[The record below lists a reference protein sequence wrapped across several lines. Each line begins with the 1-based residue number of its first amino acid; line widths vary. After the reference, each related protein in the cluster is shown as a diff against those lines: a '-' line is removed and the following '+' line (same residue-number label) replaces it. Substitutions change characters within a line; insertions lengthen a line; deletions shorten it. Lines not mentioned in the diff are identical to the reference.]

1 MKYILEERFIL
12 KEAGNLLEADDD
24 LFASGAKTDWAT
36 LLKKAQASGD
46 QKEVSNIWNSYFTE
60 EWGNDAQH
68 ARDLGEA
75 FIIEL
80 ENLGFSAN
88 INPFI
93 NYVRDLFANK
103 IYPNSDR
110 YGTLHNAYNRNK
122 ITDATLKGED
132 VLQKNNLI
140 FSAHFFEKDSASMLD
155 YIDLWNT
162 CDNLVRTQKLVEND
176 VLRTRYANGEDSVE
190 KIDDFFKDVFFKPGN
205 AIAKVDTKG
214 KVTEDLNE
222 ISRIQEVLKLCF
234 NTDIALDKSEELDAT
249 IETILTDFVAGDKAK
264 AKAAINYIAKQS
276 YKTAVDITNAIK
288 RATNN
293 DLVVDNTQE
302 IAFVGWLKAKH
313 LKLPTKNIE
322 NMLIEIGKNGR
333 LIS

>member
-24 LFASGAKTDWAT
+24 LFASGAKKDWAT

-46 QKEVSNIWNSYFTE
+46 QKEVSNLWNSYFAE
-60 EWGNDAQH
+60 EWGPDAQH
-68 ARDLGEA
+68 VRDLEEA

-93 NYVRDLFANK
+93 NYVKDLFTNK
-103 IYPNSDR
+103 IYPDSDR
-110 YGTLHNAYNRNK
+110 YGALHNAYNRNK
-122 ITDATLKGED
+122 VTNTMLKGVD

-140 FSAHFFEKDSASMLD
+140 FSAHFFEKDSADILD

-162 CDNLVRTQKLVEND
+162 CDNLVKTQKLVEND
-176 VLRTRYANGEDSVE
+176 VLRTRYADGEDSVK
-190 KIDDFFKDVFFKPGN
+190 KIDEFFTDVFFKPGN
-205 AIAKVDTKG
+205 AIAKTDTPG

-234 NTDIALDKSEELDAT
+234 NTDVALDKSEELDAT
-249 IETILTDFVAGDKAK
+249 TETILTDFVMGDKAK
-264 AKAAINYIAKQS
+264 AKAAINYIAKQ
-276 YKTAVDITNAIK
+276 KFTTAVDITNAIK

-302 IAFVGWLKAKH
+302 IAFAGWLRTKH

-322 NMLIEIGKNGR
+322 NMLIEIGKNVR

>member
-24 LFASGAKTDWAT
+24 LFASGAKKDWAT

-93 NYVRDLFANK
+93 NYVRYLFANK

-110 YGTLHNAYNRNK
+110 YGALHNAYNRNK
-122 ITDATLKGED
+122 VTDTTLKGED

-140 FSAHFFEKDSASMLD
+140 FSAHFFEKDSAGMLD
-155 YIDLWNT
+155 YINLWNT
-162 CDNLVRTQKLVEND
+162 CSSLVKMQKLVEND
-176 VLRTRYANGEDSVE
+176 VLRARYAAGGAKVSEVDN
-190 KIDDFFKDVFFKPGN
+190 FFKDVFFKPGN
-205 AIAKVDTKG
+205 AIAKIDTKG
-214 KVTEDLNE
+214 DVTKDLNE

-234 NTDIALDKSEELDAT
+234 DTNITLDKSEELDAT

-264 AKAAINYIAKQS
+264 AKAAINYIAKQK

-302 IAFVGWLKAKH
+302 IAFAGWLKAKH

>member
-12 KEAGNLLEADDD
+12 KEAGNLLEAEDD
-24 LFASGAKTDWAT
+24 LFASGAKKDWAT

-46 QKEVSNIWNSYFTE
+46 QKEVSNIWNNYFTE
-60 EWGNDAQH
+60 EWGTNAQH
-68 ARDLGEA
+68 AKDLGEA

-80 ENLGFSAN
+80 ESLGFSAN

-93 NYVRDLFANK
+93 NYVKDLFTNK
-103 IYPNSDR
+103 IYPDSDH
-110 YGTLHNAYNRNK
+110 YGALHNAYNRNK
-122 ITDATLKGED
+122 ITDTTLKGVD
-132 VLQKNNLI
+132 ILQKNNLI

-162 CDNLVRTQKLVEND
+162 CDNLVKTQKLVKND
-176 VLRTRYANGEDSVE
+176 VLRTRYANGEDSVK
-190 KIDDFFKDVFFKPGN
+190 KIDDFFTDVFFKPGN
-205 AIAKVDTKG
+205 AIAKIDTKG
-214 KVTEDLNE
+214 KTTEDLNE

-234 NTDIALDKSEELDAT
+234 DTNVTLDKSEELDAT

-276 YKTAVDITNAIK
+276 YTTAVDITNAIK

-302 IAFVGWLKAKH
+302 IAFAGWLKTKH

>member
-24 LFASGAKTDWAT
+24 LFASGAKKDWAT

-46 QKEVSNIWNSYFTE
+46 QKEVSNLWNSYFAE
-60 EWGNDAQH
+60 EWGPDAQH
-68 ARDLGEA
+68 VRDLGEA

-93 NYVRDLFANK
+93 NYVKDLFTNK
-103 IYPNSDR
+103 IYPDSDH
-110 YGTLHNAYNRNK
+110 YGALHNAYNRNK
-122 ITDATLKGED
+122 VTNTMLKGVD

-140 FSAHFFEKDSASMLD
+140 FSAHFFEKDSADILD

-162 CDNLVRTQKLVEND
+162 CDNLVKTQKLVEND
-176 VLRTRYANGEDSVE
+176 VLRTRYADGEDSVK
-190 KIDDFFKDVFFKPGN
+190 KIDEFFTDVFFKPGN
-205 AIAKVDTKG
+205 AIAKTDTPG

-234 NTDIALDKSEELDAT
+234 NTDVALDKSEELDAT
-249 IETILTDFVAGDKAK
+249 TETILTGFVMGDK
-264 AKAAINYIAKQS
+264 AKAAINYIAKQK
-276 YKTAVDITNAIK
+276 YTTAVDITNAIK

-302 IAFVGWLKAKH
+302 IAFAGWLRTKH

-322 NMLIEIGKNGR
+322 NMLIEIGKNVR

>member
-12 KEAGNLLEADDD
+12 KEAGNLLEAEDD
-24 LFASGAKTDWAT
+24 LFTAGAKKDWAT

-46 QKEVSNIWNSYFTE
+46 QKEVSNLWNSYFTE

-93 NYVRDLFANK
+93 NYVRDLFAKK
-103 IYPNSDR
+103 IYPNSDC

-122 ITDATLKGED
+122 VTDTTLKGED
-132 VLQKNNLI
+132 ILQKNNLI
-140 FSAHFFEKDSASMLD
+140 FSAYFFKKNSADMLD

-162 CDNLVRTQKLVEND
+162 CDNLVKTKKLVENAM
-176 VLRTRYANGEDSVE
+176 LRNRYANGKDSVE
-190 KIDDFFKDVFFKPGN
+190 KIDEFFIDVFFKPGN
-205 AIAKVDTKG
+205 AIAKIDTKG

-234 NTDIALDKSEELDAT
+234 DTDVALDKSEELDAT
-249 IETILTDFVAGDKAK
+249 IEIILTDFVAGDKAK

-302 IAFVGWLKAKH
+302 IAFAGWLKAKH

>member
-24 LFASGAKTDWAT
+24 LFASGAKKDWAT

-46 QKEVSNIWNSYFTE
+46 QKEVSNIWNSYLTE
-60 EWGNDAQH
+60 EWDNDAQH

-110 YGTLHNAYNRNK
+110 YGALHNAYNRNK
-122 ITDATLKGED
+122 VTDTTLKGED
-132 VLQKNNLI
+132 VLQKDNLI
-140 FSAHFFEKDSASMLD
+140 FSAYFFEKDSASMLD

-162 CDNLVRTQKLVEND
+162 CDNLVK
-176 VLRTRYANGEDSVE
+176 
-190 KIDDFFKDVFFKPGN
+190 
-205 AIAKVDTKG
+205 
-214 KVTEDLNE
+214 
-222 ISRIQEVLKLCF
+222 
-234 NTDIALDKSEELDAT
+234 
-249 IETILTDFVAGDKAK
+249 
-264 AKAAINYIAKQS
+264 
-276 YKTAVDITNAIK
+276 
-288 RATNN
+288 
-293 DLVVDNTQE
+293 
-302 IAFVGWLKAKH
+302 
-313 LKLPTKNIE
+313 TKN
-322 NMLIEIGKNGR
+322 
-333 LIS
+333 

>member
-24 LFASGAKTDWAT
+24 LFAFGAKKDWAT

-46 QKEVSNIWNSYFTE
+46 QKEVSNLWNSYFAE
-60 EWGNDAQH
+60 EWGPDAQH
-68 ARDLGEA
+68 VRDLGEA

-93 NYVRDLFANK
+93 NYVKDLFTNK

-122 ITDATLKGED
+122 VTDTTLKGEAI
-132 VLQKNNLI
+132 LQKNNLI
-140 FSAHFFEKDSASMLD
+140 FSAYFFKKNSADMLD
-155 YIDLWNT
+155 YINLWNT
-162 CDNLVRTQKLVEND
+162 CSSLVKTQKLVEND
-176 VLRTRYANGEDSVE
+176 VLRARYAAGDAKVSEADN
-190 KIDDFFKDVFFKPGN
+190 FFKDVFFKPGN

-214 KVTEDLNE
+214 NVTKDLNE

-234 NTDIALDKSEELDAT
+234 NTDVALDKSEELDAT

-302 IAFVGWLKAKH
+302 IAFAGWLKEKH

>member
-24 LFASGAKTDWAT
+24 LFASGAKKDWAT

-46 QKEVSNIWNSYFTE
+46 QKEVSNLWNSYFTE
-60 EWGNDAQH
+60 EWGQDAQH
-68 ARDLGEA
+68 AKDLGEA
-75 FIIEL
+75 FILEL
-80 ENLGFSAN
+80 ENLGFSSN

-93 NYVRDLFANK
+93 NYVKDLFASK
-103 IYPNSDR
+103 IYPDSDR
-110 YGTLHNAYNRNK
+110 YGALHNAYNRNK
-122 ITDATLKGED
+122 VTNTMLKGVD
-132 VLQKNNLI
+132 ILQKNNLI
-140 FSAHFFEKDSASMLD
+140 FSAHFFKKDSADMLD

-162 CDNLVRTQKLVEND
+162 CHSLVKTQKLVEND
-176 VLRTRYANGEDSVE
+176 VLRTRYTDGGDKVK
-190 KIDDFFKDVFFKPGN
+190 KIDEFFTDVFFKPGN
-205 AIAKVDTKG
+205 AIGKTDTPG

-222 ISRIQEVLKLCF
+222 ISRIQEVLNLCF
-234 NTDIALDKSEELDAT
+234 NQIRRIKTDIDLDAT
-249 IETILTDFVAGDKAK
+249 TETILTDFVMGDKAK
-264 AKAAINYIAKQS
+264 AKAAINYIAKQK
-276 YKTAVDITNAIK
+276 YTTAVDITNAIK

-302 IAFVGWLKAKH
+302 INFASWLKTKH

-322 NMLIEIGKNGR
+322 NMLIEIGKNVG

>member
-1 MKYILEERFIL
+1 MKYILEQRFIL
-12 KEAGNLLEADDD
+12 KEAGNLLEAEDD
-24 LFASGAKTDWAT
+24 LFTAGAKKDWAT

-46 QKEVSNIWNSYFTE
+46 QKEVSNLWNSYFTE

-68 ARDLGEA
+68 ARDLGETL
-75 FIIEL
+75 IIEL

-93 NYVRDLFANK
+93 NYVKDLFTNK
-103 IYPNSDR
+103 IYPDSDR
-110 YGTLHNAYNRNK
+110 YGALHNAYNRNK
-122 ITDATLKGED
+122 VTDAALKGLGI
-132 VLQKNNLI
+132 LQKNNLI
-140 FSAHFFEKDSASMLD
+140 FSAYFFKKNSADMLD

-162 CDNLVRTQKLVEND
+162 CDNLVKTKKLVENA
-176 VLRTRYANGEDSVE
+176 VLRNRYANGEDSVE
-190 KIDDFFKDVFFKPGN
+190 KIDEFFTDVFFKPGN

-214 KVTEDLNE
+214 EVTEDLNE

-234 NTDIALDKSEELDAT
+234 NTDVALDKSEELDAT

-293 DLVVDNTQE
+293 DLVVDNMQE

>member
-24 LFASGAKTDWAT
+24 LFASGAKKDWAT

-46 QKEVSNIWNSYFTE
+46 QKEVSNLWNSYFTE

-80 ENLGFSAN
+80 ESLGFSAN

-93 NYVRDLFANK
+93 NYVKDLFTNK
-103 IYPNSDR
+103 IYPDSDR
-110 YGTLHNAYNRNK
+110 YGALHNAYNRNK
-122 ITDATLKGED
+122 VTDAVLKGLGI
-132 VLQKNNLI
+132 LQKNNLI
-140 FSAHFFEKDSASMLD
+140 FSAYFFKKNSADMLD

-162 CDNLVRTQKLVEND
+162 CSNLVKTQKLVDND
-176 VLRTRYANGEDSVE
+176 VLRNRYANGEDSVE
-190 KIDDFFKDVFFKPGN
+190 KIDEFFKDVFFKPGN

-214 KVTEDLNE
+214 EVTEDLNE

-234 NTDIALDKSEELDAT
+234 NADVALDKSEELDAT